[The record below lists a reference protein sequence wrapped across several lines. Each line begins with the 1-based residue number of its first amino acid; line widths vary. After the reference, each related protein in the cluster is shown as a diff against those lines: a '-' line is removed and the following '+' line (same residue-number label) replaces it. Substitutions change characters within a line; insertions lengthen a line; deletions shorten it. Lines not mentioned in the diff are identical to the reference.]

1 MSSRVSRMLQ
11 VVEAK
16 DLAHLQSEEELALR
30 RARKLV
36 DALRSVY
43 ELEAQILHERPKQ
56 DRIKVRLEPPRGRR

>member
-1 MSSRVSRMLQ
+1 MVQ

-16 DLAHLQSEEELALR
+16 DLVQLQSEEELALR

-36 DALRSVY
+36 DELRSVY

-56 DRIKVRLEPPRGRR
+56 EQN